1 MLLPLLLASSL
12 ASSVAQLPDDVPS
25 PPPCTCLGVVEH
37 DYDFI
42 ETQSKTGNLKAYGRR
57 WTCRFDCKLDKLKW
71 ADALKGKGW
80 EIIKAS
86 DQIVMAQKGQDRF
99 LKCVS
104 DLTVLQRGEPPPFEL
119 PPPPETSEELTA
131 DVERPWLG
139 PVPGAIPDKRELVMT
154 PLDVTNPKTGST
166 FLKPPYVR
174 LSYQLPR
181 TLAEVGIRN
190 MFQRALA
197 KVGWDVLTP
206 GNDGGILIA
215 HYARSGRD
223 LWVKVSAVTG
233 YKVEMADVSAQE
245 AWAKLQQALDKD
257 GHVAV
262 YGLYFDT
269 GSPKLKPE
277 SEPVLQQ
284 LRALL
289 EKSPSLKLEIQG
301 HTDNTGKSDAN
312 QTLSE
317 ARAQSVVAWLVQ
329 HGVAQ
334 ARLTARGYADQ
345 RPVADNKTPEG
356 RALNRRVELS
366 RSP

>member
-1 MLLPLLLASSL
+1 MLLPLLAFSLGSSI
-12 ASSVAQLPDDVPS
+12 AQLPDDVPS

-42 ETQSKTGNLKAYGRR
+42 ETQSKTGNIKPYGRR
-57 WTCRFDCKLDKLKW
+57 WTCHFDCKLDKLKW
-71 ADALKGKGW
+71 AEELKGKGW
-80 EIIKAS
+80 EIIKAT
-86 DQIVMAQKGQDRF
+86 DQFVIAQKGPDRF
-99 LKCVS
+99 LKCMS
-104 DLTVLQRGEPPPFEL
+104 DLSVLQREEPPPFEL
-119 PPPPETSEELTA
+119 PAPPATSEELTA
-131 DVERPWLG
+131 EAERPWLA
-139 PVPGAIPDKRELVMT
+139 PVPGAIPDKRELDMT
-154 PLDVTNPKTGST
+154 PLDVTNPKTGPT
-166 FLKPPYVR
+166 YLKPPIVR

-190 MFQRALA
+190 MFIRALTKA
-197 KVGWDVLTP
+197 GWDVLTP
-206 GNDGGILIA
+206 GTDGGVLVA
-215 HYARSGRD
+215 HYTRSGRD
-223 LWVKVSAVTG
+223 LWVKVSAVSG
-233 YKVEMADVSAQE
+233 YYKVEMADVSAQE

-262 YGLYFDT
+262 YGIYFDT
-269 GSPKLKPE
+269 GSPQLKPE

-284 LRALL
+284 VLALL
-289 EKSPSLKLEIQG
+289 EKSSSLKLEIQG

-329 HGVAQ
+329 HGIYQ
-334 ARLTARGYADQ
+334 ARLTSRGYAEKK
-345 RPVADNKTPEG
+345 PVADNKTPEG